1 MGRTSLLMVLGYSV
15 ALILMGFSLSQ
26 VSTRAYENSLEYH
39 NRAVS
44 HSLAA
49 SLANMGC
56 NVIYRVP
63 NSFPRWSNISLG
75 GGTVSLYTKTVPGIA
90 APGAPTPTNV
100 QLMATSVYP
109 AGNPP
114 PADAYRDTVIIEWG
128 VSSFGRFAYYSGT
141 EGAINWATADTVYG
155 PFHTQDKMTVN
166 GSPVFWGK
174 VTNKLGLIK
183 NPTSST
189 PQFNGGYQTGINIPM
204 PSDFNP
210 LKNAALANGKYLHG
224 KDLTLTF
231 NSDSTM
237 TIRGLITT
245 PVAKDTIVLLRTF
258 VPNGALVIDTAN
270 VRIKGKF
277 TGQLT
282 LSVQSGGSASK
293 GKMYLDSSV
302 AYVNNPLNGASGD
315 VLGLCATDSIV
326 IANNSNNSGN
336 VTVQAALFSLNK
348 GLGVEQHNNGVIR
361 GRINLLG
368 GISQKQR
375 AAVGT
380 LSGGVINSGFSK
392 SYRYDNRLMTQSP
405 PFYPTTG
412 SYMILSW
419 YEK

>member
-1 MGRTSLLMVLGYSV
+1 
-15 ALILMGFSLSQ
+15 
-26 VSTRAYENSLEYH
+26 
-39 NRAVS
+39 
-44 HSLAA
+44 
-49 SLANMGC
+49 
-56 NVIYRVP
+56 
-63 NSFPRWSNISLG
+63 
-75 GGTVSLYTKTVPGIA
+75 
-90 APGAPTPTNV
+90 
-100 QLMATSVYP
+100 MATSVYP

-128 VSSFGRFAYYSGT
+128 VSSFGRFAYYSGS
-141 EGAINWATADTVYG
+141 EGPSGGKINWATSDTVFG
-155 PFHTQDKMTVN
+155 PFHTQDKVTVN

-174 VTNKLGLIK
+174 VTNKLGLTK
-183 NPTSST
+183 NPSNST
-189 PQFNGGYQTGINIPM
+189 PQFNGGYQTGIDIPM

-210 LKNAALANGKYLHG
+210 LKNAALANGRYLHG

-231 NSDSTM
+231 HSDSTM
-237 TIRGLITT
+237 TIKGLITT

-282 LSVQSGGSASK
+282 LSVQSGGSSSK

-302 AYVNNPLNGASGD
+302 AYAHDPLDPAANSQD
-315 VLGLCATDSIV
+315 ILGLCATDSIV
-326 IANNSNNSGN
+326 ITNNTNNASGI
-336 VTVQAALFSLNK
+336 TIQAALFSLNK
-348 GLGVEQHNNGVIR
+348 GLGAEQYDNGISR
-361 GRINLLG
+361 GRINLTG

-375 AAVGT
+375 AAVG
-380 LSGGVINSGFSK
+380 LVGGGSGYSK

>member
-1 MGRTSLLMVLGYSV
+1 MGRTSLLMVMGYSV
-15 ALILMGFSLSQ
+15 ALMLMGFNLSQ
-26 VSTRAYENSLEYH
+26 VSTEAYKNSLEYH
-39 NRAVS
+39 NRVVS
-44 HSLAA
+44 HGLAA

-63 NSFPRWSNISLG
+63 NAFPHWTNVSLG
-75 GGTVSLYTKTVPGIA
+75 GGVVSLDTKTIPGHA
-90 APGAPTPTNV
+90 VPGAPVPVNV
-100 QLMATSVYP
+100 QLMATSDY
-109 AGNPP
+109 GG
-114 PADAYRDTVIIEWG
+114 YKDTVIIEWG
-128 VSSFGRFAYYSGT
+128 VSSFGRFAYYSGS
-141 EGAINWATADTVYG
+141 EGPSGGKINWATADTVFG
-155 PFHTQDKMTVN
+155 PFHTQDKVTVSGN
-166 GSPVFWGK
+166 PVFWGK
-174 VTNKLGLIK
+174 VTNKLGLTK
-183 NPTSST
+183 NPTSSA
-189 PQFNGGYQTGINIPM
+189 PQFNGGYQTGIDIPM
-204 PSDFNP
+204 PTDFNP

-245 PVAKDTIVLLRTF
+245 PVAKDTIVLLRTY

-282 LSVQSGGSASK
+282 LSVQAGGSTSK
-293 GKMYLDSSV
+293 GKLYLDSSV
-302 AYVNNPLNGASGD
+302 AYANNPADGTSGD
-315 VLGLCATDSIV
+315 ILGLCATDSIV
-326 IANNSNNSGN
+326 VTNNANNSGN
-336 VTVQAALFSLNK
+336 VTIQAALFSLNK
-348 GLGVEQHNNGVIR
+348 GLGVEQYANGVVR

-380 LSGGVINSGFSK
+380 LSGGVVNSGFSK

-419 YEK
+419 YER

>member
-1 MGRTSLLMVLGYSV
+1 MGRTSLLMVMGYSV

-26 VSTRAYENSLEYH
+26 VSTRAYENSLVYH
-39 NRAVS
+39 DRAVS

-56 NVIYRVP
+56 NVIYRTP
-63 NSFPRWSNISLG
+63 NAFPKWTNVSLG
-75 GGTVSLYTKTVPGIA
+75 GGIVNLNTKTVPGIA
-90 APGAPTPTNV
+90 APGSPTPVNV
-100 QLMATSVYP
+100 QLMATSDY
-109 AGNPP
+109 GG
-114 PADAYRDTVIIEWG
+114 YKDTVIIEWG

-141 EGAINWATADTVYG
+141 EGAINWATADTVFG

-189 PQFNGGYQTGINIPM
+189 PKFFGGYQTGIDIPM

-210 LKNAALANGKYLHG
+210 LKNAALANGKYLSARNLKNG

-237 TIRGLITT
+237 TIKGLRLTDTT
-245 PVAKDTIVLLRTF
+245 ATDTIVSLRTF

-277 TGQLT
+277 AGTLT
-282 LSVQSGGSASK
+282 LSVQSGGSSGK

-302 AYVNNPLNGASGD
+302 AYVSNPLNGASGD

-326 IANNSNNSGN
+326 ITNNSNNSGN
-336 VTVQAALFSLNK
+336 VTIQAALFSLNK
-348 GLGVEQHNNGVIR
+348 GLGVEQYNNGVIR

-419 YEK
+419 YER